1 MKYAIIATSGTQYRV
16 EEDQIITVDKL
27 EGEKDTKGKIESVL
41 LIVDDEK
48 IKIGNPTVKDAT
60 VEYQIVNQYQGEKVR
75 ISKFKAKSRY
85 RKTMGFR
92 AQLTDIKI
100 TKINL

>member
-16 EEDQIITVDKL
+16 EENQVITVDKL
-27 EGEKDTKGKIESVL
+27 EGEVNAKGEIKAVL
-41 LIVDDEK
+41 LIVDDDK
-48 IKIGNPTVKDAT
+48 IKIGTPNVDGA
-60 VEYQIVNQYQGEKVR
+60 VVSYEIVNQYQGDKVR
-75 ISKFKAKSRY
+75 VSKFKAKSRY

-100 TKINL
+100 TKITL

>member
-16 EEDQIITVDKL
+16 EENQVITVDKL
-27 EGEKDTKGKIESVL
+27 EGEKDSTGKIESVL

-48 IKIGNPTVKDAT
+48 IKIGNPNVKDSS
-60 VEYQIVNQYQGEKVR
+60 VEYQIVNQYQGDKVR
-75 ISKFKAKSRY
+75 VSKFKAKSRY

>member
-1 MKYAIIATSGTQYRV
+1 MKYAIIATSGTQYKV
-16 EEDQIITVDKL
+16 EEGQIITVDKL
-27 EGEKDTKGKIESVL
+27 EGEKDSKGKIESVL
-41 LIVDDEK
+41 LVVDDEK
-48 IKIGNPTVKDAT
+48 IKIGNPEIKDAT
-60 VEYQIVNQYQGEKVR
+60 VEYQIVNQYQGDKVR
-75 ISKFKAKSRY
+75 VSKFKAKSRY

>member
-16 EEDQIITVDKL
+16 EEDQVITVDKL
-27 EGEKDTKGKIESVL
+27 DGEKDTKGKIESVL
-41 LIVDDEK
+41 LIVNDDK
-48 IKIGNPTVKDAT
+48 IKIGNPTVKDAS
-60 VEYQIVNQYQGEKVR
+60 VEYQILNQYQGDKVR

>member
-27 EGEKDTKGKIESVL
+27 EGEKDSTGTIKSVL
-41 LIVDDEK
+41 LIVDDDK
-48 IKIGNPTVKDAT
+48 IKIGTPEVKDAT
-60 VEYQIVNQYQGEKVR
+60 VEYKIVNQYQGDKVR
-75 ISKFKAKSRY
+75 VSKFKAKSRY

-100 TKINL
+100 LKINL

>member
-1 MKYAIIATSGTQYRV
+1 MKYAIIATSGTQYKV
-16 EEDQIITVDKL
+16 EENQVITVDKL
-27 EGEKDTKGKIESVL
+27 EGEKDSTGKIDSVL
-41 LIVDDEK
+41 LIVDDDK
-48 IKIGNPTVKDAT
+48 IEIGNPNVKGAT
-60 VEYQIVNQYQGEKVR
+60 VEYQIVNQYQGDKVR
-75 ISKFKAKSRY
+75 VSKFKAKSRY

>member
-16 EEDQIITVDKL
+16 EEGTIITVDKL
-27 EGEKDTKGKIESVL
+27 EGEKDSNGKIESVL

-48 IKIGNPTVKDAT
+48 IKIGNPNVKDSS
-60 VEYQIVNQYQGEKVR
+60 VEYQIVNQYQGDKVR
-75 ISKFKAKSRY
+75 VSKFKAKSRY